1 MAMEAGVGSTGKQT
15 LDLLMPTD
23 RFLTLDGRGC
33 VSGAQLLSMRELC
46 EDGGD
51 ECDFDMIDGYDELK

>member
-1 MAMEAGVGSTGKQT
+1 MQIGRS
-15 LDLLMPTD
+15 
-23 RFLTLDGRGC
+23 LTLFCRGC

-51 ECDFDMIDGYDELK
+51 TCDFDMIDGYDELK

>member
-1 MAMEAGVGSTGKQT
+1 MHTGKY
-15 LDLLMPTD
+15 
-23 RFLTLDGRGC
+23 LTLYYRGC

-51 ECDFDMIDGYDELK
+51 TCDFDMIDGYDELK